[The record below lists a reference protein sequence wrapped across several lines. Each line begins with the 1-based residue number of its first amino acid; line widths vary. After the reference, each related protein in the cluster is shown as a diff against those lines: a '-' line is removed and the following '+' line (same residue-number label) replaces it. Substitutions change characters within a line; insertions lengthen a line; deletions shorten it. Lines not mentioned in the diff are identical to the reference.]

1 VFLYEPLDSHRSTGR
16 CRQKLSETTQQRRAP
31 TAAKWAPRCKR
42 ETSRVGVRASPPH
55 TFTCQPFFFPHPRS
69 TIILPSTMLF
79 RLGSAHVDINPW
91 NPLYA
96 VAPFILLLVSIPL
109 AVSAIATTFVAVAA
123 LLCQGLVVYF
133 NLGTALL
140 IAWLSPP
147 SKPPAAHKQ
156 PLPSTSSP
164 EQLSPQRHR
173 NRRSSNTSNA
183 SSQDTTVGVSSLAP
197 KSGSFTALSCSNDMR
212 RDYEGVGGWRD
223 TGDDNEEALWMS
235 INGRLELPAGPPLR
249 RHQRSLTGGAT
260 PNSRRNRSPEA
271 IRMSPVQS
279 RARTPMKQTVDD
291 RYGNADYF
299 PLQPLPSS
307 RSASNISD
315 PSKKHQRRKS
325 GSASSTSSAASG
337 IMMVVK
343 EAGEQS

>member
-1 VFLYEPLDSHRSTGR
+1 
-16 CRQKLSETTQQRRAP
+16 
-31 TAAKWAPRCKR
+31 
-42 ETSRVGVRASPPH
+42 
-55 TFTCQPFFFPHPRS
+55 
-69 TIILPSTMLF
+69 MLF

-109 AVSAIATTFVAVAA
+109 AIFAIATTLIAVAA

-147 SKPPAAHKQ
+147 SKPPVAHRQ
-156 PLPSTSSP
+156 PLLSASSP

-183 SSQDTTVGVSSLAP
+183 SSQDTAVVASSLAP
-197 KSGSFTALSCSNDMR
+197 KSGSFTALSCNNDMS

-223 TGDDNEEALWMS
+223 TGDNDEEALWMS

-260 PNSRRNRSPEA
+260 PISRRNGSPEA
-271 IRMSPVQS
+271 IRMSPMQS
-279 RARTPMKQTVDD
+279 RARTPMKQMPDE
-291 RYGNADYF
+291 RYGNVGYF
-299 PLQPLPSS
+299 PPQPLPSA
-307 RSASNISD
+307 RSMSNNSD
-315 PSKKHQRRKS
+315 PSKKHQRRTS
-325 GSASSTSSAASG
+325 GSASSISSATSG
-337 IMMVVK
+337 IMMAVEEV
-343 EAGEQS
+343 GE